1 MKNKFKQELFSKK
14 IGKGQQLFKLT
25 KQEEAPIEDLNDP
38 EVAEDLK
45 YNIR

>member
-14 IGKGQQLFKLT
+14 VGKVKLFQLA
-25 KQEEAPIEDLNDP
+25 KQEEAPVEEVVDP

-45 YNIR
+45 FNIR